1 MQGARYSNH
10 RKETTGLKFPRLR
23 QGKHINPLDHA
34 LRGFTLNSRG
44 GGRFPRGVP
53 HLCFAVHR
61 PLAPRLT
68 YPHSR
73 EVAMSAPSRSVLSFA
88 QTTSSATHSQPT
100 KVPKPQSTPAITR
113 SLSPMASTTRSMR
126 WATTSGCSTKLLLE
140 SITPGLIVIGGL
152 FAPSTVAVSAMQLML
167 PFFAILAV
175 ASIGQHLVIQQ
186 RGLDLSVA
194 GIMSF
199 SAVIVS
205 ALPSTEAGVGAANGI
220 LVALLRVNSLVTTLG
235 MNSLMLGITMYVTS
249 GFSQQ
254 VPPPLNKF
262 GIGKFLEVPLII
274 YVLLVLAAIAIFL
287 LEKTTLGRR
296 FVATSVNP
304 DAAIAVGIPL
314 DGYRVATY
322 ALAGFCY
329 AVAGVLLAGYV
340 LSPTV
345 FSGMPYLLATVAA
358 VVVGGNPIGGGLRGS
373 VAATI
378 FGALFLTYLG
388 QLVLAVGFETS
399 AQNIVQATIII
410 ASVGVV
416 EVGRR
421 IRWEFMRFKWWV
433 TSPDVKWRV
442 RTTYVRIKARL
453 GLPT

>member
-1 MQGARYSNH
+1 MASPAAAA
-10 RKETTGLKFPRLR
+10 TGKGTDPLPRLER
-23 QGKHINPLDHA
+23 EWRAQSEAGRKKRKKPL
-34 LRGFTLNSRG
+34 
-44 GGRFPRGVP
+44 
-53 HLCFAVHR
+53 HR
-61 PLAPRLT
+61 LFI
-68 YPHSR
+68 
-73 EVAMSAPSRSVLSFA
+73 VVI
-88 QTTSSATHSQPT
+88 AT
-100 KVPKPQSTPAITR
+100 VV
-113 SLSPMASTTRSMR
+113 
-126 WATTSGCSTKLLLE
+126 
-140 SITPGLIVIGGL
+140 LIVGGGL

-167 PFFAILAV
+167 PFFAILSV

-199 SAVIVS
+199 SAVIVT
-205 ALPSTEAGVGAANGI
+205 ALPSAEAGVGATLAFVALALTMGLGVGAANGI

-262 GIGKFLEVPLII
+262 GVGKFLEVPLTV

-287 LEKTTLGRR
+287 LEKTTVGRR
-296 FVATSVNP
+296 FIATSVNP

-329 AVAGVLLAGYV
+329 AAAGVLLAGYV

-358 VVVGGNPIGGGLRGS
+358 VVVGGNPIGGGVRGS

-378 FGALFLTYLG
+378 VGALFLTYLG

-399 AQNIVQATIII
+399 AQNIVQAAIII

-442 RTTYVRIKARL
+442 RTTYVRFKARL